1 MKKLAGVVATLVLSQ
16 ALATAQTSRMYT
28 RPAVPSEADLDRL
41 NLKVG
46 WRVYVPTEGRR
57 DGIFRVQAVD
67 GLILVQTLSGT
78 VTALNPL
85 DGSTLWRTRVGSAY
99 RASQPLGYN
108 DRAVYLVQGTHLY
121 SLDRKTGRLR
131 WEFDMPNAA
140 NAAPA
145 ADAEHV
151 FVPMGTR
158 DLLAFEIPLPGTPVD
173 PSKLTPE
180 PEKKAESAPSASNG
194 KDYSPLGVRGQG
206 VTGLGVRGK
215 AVTAIGA
222 RASARESFNSFVP
235 GLDPRL
241 LWTYIS
247 ESHLEGTP
255 LLTPESVIVTD
266 TAGTTFVLA
275 RENHAVRARFPAEAP
290 VSAPMGQYGEMA
302 YIASQD
308 ASLYAYDVGSLSLSW
323 RFTAGAPIVRKP
335 EVNDDDVYVGIDR
348 MGLSR
353 LERGTGR
360 EVWRHH
366 DAVRFLAANKKF
378 VYAATTD
385 GRLLILDRARG
396 RQLGTY
402 DAREFV
408 VPVSN
413 EWTDRLFLA
422 SHDGLLVCLH
432 DRDREYRTPM
442 RMKQPQQITPAA
454 PKPPAGKGE
463 DKSKDEEKPKD
474 KPKPEDKPKDKPKP
488 EDKPKDKP
496 KPEDKPKDKPKPEDK
511 PKDKPKPEDAPKD
524 KPKEKGEEKPKDKD
538 KGGDKP
544 A

>member
-1 MKKLAGVVATLVLSQ
+1 MKKLIGVMATLVLSQ
-16 ALATAQTSRMYT
+16 ALATAQTSRTYT
-28 RPAVPSEADLDRL
+28 HPTVPSEADLDRL

-57 DGIFRVQAVD
+57 DGLFRVQVVD
-67 GLILVQTLSGT
+67 GLILVQTISGT

-158 DLLAFEIPLPGTPVD
+158 DLLAFEVPLPGTPVD
-173 PSKLTPE
+173 SSKLAPE
-180 PEKKAESAPSASNG
+180 PEKKAEPAPSAEPG
-194 KDYSPLGVRGQG
+194 KSYSALGVRGQA

-215 AVTAIGA
+215 TLTAVGA

-241 LWTYIS
+241 LWTYVS

-255 LLTPESVIVTD
+255 LLTAESVMVTD

-290 VSAPMGQYGEMA
+290 VSAPLGQYDETA

-308 ASLYAYDVGSLSLSW
+308 ANLYAYDMGSLTLSW

-335 EVNDDDVYVGIDR
+335 EVNDDDLYVGIDR
-348 MGLSR
+348 VGLSR

-360 EVWRHH
+360 EVWRNH
-366 DAVRFLAANKKF
+366 DAARFLAANKKF
-378 VYAATTD
+378 VYAATLD

-432 DRDREYRTPM
+432 DRDRDYRTPM
-442 RMKQPQQITPAA
+442 RMKKAQQITPAA
-454 PKPPAGKGE
+454 PKTEAKPPADKGE
-463 DKSKDEEKPKD
+463 DKPKDEGKPKD
-474 KPKPEDKPKDKPKP
+474 KPKLEDKPKDKPKA
-488 EDKPKDKP
+488 
-496 KPEDKPKDKPKPEDK
+496 EDK

-524 KPKEKGEEKPKDKD
+524 KPKEKGDEKPKDKD